1 MSDSI
6 LIPKNE
12 QLWTTYR
19 DESGNVRFFVTST
32 ALRDSYI
39 MYQTEE
45 GMPKKLGRASTPTE
59 LENKYSIWEKLR
71 ERPLPKEEKH
81 DIIKEKQRKQR
92 SKA

>member
-1 MSDSI
+1 LSGSI

-19 DESGNVRFFVTST
+19 DEAGNVRFFVTST

-45 GMPKKLGRASTPTE
+45 GECKKLGRASSPTE
-59 LENKYSIWEKLR
+59 LENKYSIWGKLR
-71 ERPLPKEEKH
+71 EQTLPKKEKY
-81 DIIKEKQRKQR
+81 DIIKEKRRKQR